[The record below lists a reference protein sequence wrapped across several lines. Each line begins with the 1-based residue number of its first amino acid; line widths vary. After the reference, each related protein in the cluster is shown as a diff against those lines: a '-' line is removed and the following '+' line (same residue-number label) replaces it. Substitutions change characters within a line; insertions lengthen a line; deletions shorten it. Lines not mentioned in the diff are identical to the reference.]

1 MGVFKKY
8 WKFSLRSWARETSL
22 RASTL
27 LILVFTYA
35 VTLFL
40 INSAFNFKK
49 IINRWGDASKL
60 TVYLTEGQT
69 EQTRNTISSFL
80 SGLDEVE
87 AVKYI
92 SQEEAQS
99 QFSSKNTIFSK
110 DFLSDLKSQE
120 VFPESFEVTLKG
132 SLKDENSFT
141 KMIALS
147 EIVEKQ
153 IGIDEVSYGQG
164 WIERYS
170 AFLKLSN
177 SLIGVIVILFILAS
191 LLIISNLIRVLV
203 YNQQEEIEILELIG
217 ETARNIRLPFVL
229 EGVFFSGVAFTAG
242 IILNIV
248 IFNWI
253 SGQLADSTIL
263 SHLADMVARPSLW
276 FVFYGIGTSLFVGA
290 VSSYLTV
297 RSINNGWALSSR
309 MN

>member
-1 MGVFKKY
+1 MFKKY

-40 INSAFNFKK
+40 INSALNFKK
-49 IINRWGDASKL
+49 IINRWGDATKL
-60 TVYLTEGQT
+60 TVYLTEGGN
-69 EQTRNTISSFL
+69 ESTREAIHKFINTL
-80 SGLDEVE
+80 GEVKDVRFIPQDE
-87 AVKYI
+87 AV
-92 SQEEAQS
+92 A
-99 QFSSKNTIFSK
+99 QFSSKNSIFSQ
-110 DFLSDLKSQE
+110 DFLNDLKSQE

-132 SLKDENSFT
+132 SLKDESYFP
-141 KMIALS
+141 KMIEASNL
-147 EIVEKQ
+147 IEKQ
-153 IGIDEVSYGQG
+153 LGVDEVSYGQG

-170 AFLKLSN
+170 AFIKLSN
-177 SLIGVIVILFILAS
+177 SLIGVIVVLFIFAS

-217 ETARNIRLPFVL
+217 ETARNIRLPFVM
-229 EGVFFSGVAFTAG
+229 EGVFFSLVAFVAG
-242 IILNIV
+242 ITLNVV

-253 SGQLADSTIL
+253 SGQLADSTML
-263 SHLADMVARPSLW
+263 SHLSDVIARPSLT
-276 FVFYGIGTSLFVGA
+276 FLFYGIGISLIVGGISA
-290 VSSYLTV
+290 YFTV

>member
-1 MGVFKKY
+1 VFKKY

-27 LILVFTYA
+27 LILIFTYA

-40 INSAFNFKK
+40 ITSAVNFKK
-49 IINRWGDASKL
+49 IINRWGDATKL
-60 TVYLTEGQT
+60 TVYLSEGGN
-69 EQTRNTISSFL
+69 EATRGAITTYINTL
-80 SGLDEVE
+80 PEVKE
-87 AVKYI
+87 I
-92 SQEEAQS
+92 RFIPQEEAVA
-99 QFSSKNTIFSK
+99 QFSSKNSIFSK
-110 DFLSDLKSQE
+110 DFLNDLKSQE

-132 SLKDENSFT
+132 SLKDQTYFP
-141 KMIALS
+141 KMIETSQL
-147 EIVEKQ
+147 IEKQ
-153 IGIDEVSYGQG
+153 IGVDEVSYGQG

-177 SLIGVIVILFILAS
+177 SLIGVIVVLFIFAS

-217 ETARNIRLPFVL
+217 ETARNIRLPFVF
-229 EGVFFSGVAFTAG
+229 EGIFFSGVAFVAG
-242 IILNIV
+242 ITLNVV

-263 SHLADMVARPSLW
+263 SHLSEVIARPSLW
-276 FVFYGIGTSLFVGA
+276 FIFYGIGSSLIVGA
-290 VSSYLTV
+290 ISSYLTV